1 MSALEEHDQAD
12 VKEEAS
18 CAGSDEVS
26 SGTVQTS
33 KHSSF
38 PPKEEKHK
46 GNEMELFY
54 SPTLEQ
60 MLMSPPFSLSCGT
73 TAGVL
78 SSLAE
83 APPSGQGLADILP
96 TSFLSQLAGQLPEG
110 AGAATFPYLPI
121 GLHSSPSDTLP
132 HMPLALSQ
140 QTSAGVS
147 H

>member
-1 MSALEEHDQAD
+1 MSALEDDDQVA
-12 VKEEAS
+12 VKKEAS
-18 CAGSDEVS
+18 CADSDEKS

-33 KHSSF
+33 KHSSS

-46 GNEMELFY
+46 GSEMELFY

-60 MLMSPPFSLSCGT
+60 MLMSPPFSLSSGT
-73 TAGVL
+73 TASVL

-83 APPSGQGLADILP
+83 APPSGQELADILP
-96 TSFLSQLAGQLPEG
+96 TSFLSQLTGHLPEG
-110 AGAATFPYLPI
+110 ASTATFPYLSL

-132 HMPLALSQ
+132 HTPLVLSQ
-140 QTSAGVS
+140 QTSAGVG